1 MMDAAINA
9 PVVERVAQATTE
21 MSSVP
26 PAHARALILAAVTC
40 LGENSPTIE
49 ATAEELAK
57 RANLTESEYEEARE
71 ALEFI
76 LALVDFGGRDGY
88 PAGLTLHP
96 DLGWRGDP
104 AERSRVSDLYPSLM
118 LL

>member
-1 MMDAAINA
+1 MMDAAYNA
-9 PVVERVAQATTE
+9 PVVEKVAQAMTE

-26 PAHARALILAAVTC
+26 PTHARALILAAVTF

-49 ATAEELAK
+49 ATPAELAE
-57 RANLTESEYEEARE
+57 RAHLTESEGEEAIE

-76 LALVDFGGRDGY
+76 HALVDFGGREGY

-104 AERSRVSDLYPSLM
+104 AERSRASDLYPSLM